1 MLHPFVIQNPS
12 PVVILS
18 PSPVILN
25 PSHPVILSNAKD
37 LRVNSRRISCIIRF
51 FGLRPQNDNR
61 GRAS

>member
-1 MLHPFVIQNPS
+1 MLHPFVILNPS
-12 PVVILS
+12 L
-18 PSPVILN
+18 VILN
-25 PSHPVILSNAKD
+25 EVKN